1 MVALNSLQMRETANG
16 KPLLVLFALIDQ
28 SVNKL
33 RENFSSLHDH
43 RLITLL

>member
-33 RENFSSLHDH
+33 REKFSSLHDH